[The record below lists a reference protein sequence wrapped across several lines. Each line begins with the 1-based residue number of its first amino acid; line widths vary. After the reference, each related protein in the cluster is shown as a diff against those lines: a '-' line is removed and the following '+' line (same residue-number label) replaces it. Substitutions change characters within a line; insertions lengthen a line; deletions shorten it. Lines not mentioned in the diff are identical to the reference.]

1 MAHKTNPIRQ
11 QGFVLVVTMIL
22 LLAVSL
28 LVLGG
33 MRSSV
38 LGERMAGNA
47 MDRNLAKLAAE
58 QAVTQG
64 LAVLQA
70 NSVMCLDTGCTATNT
85 PGVGIGDALAVATAP
100 DEWSDTNSVKATTK
114 AADQKGSGKFLI
126 NLLSDASFTPT
137 LSDKSA
143 CRAYSVR
150 GRGEGENSLTVVVLQ
165 TIAYVCPAD

>member
-22 LLAVSL
+22 LLVVSL

-70 NSVMCLDTGCTATNT
+70 NAATCLDTGCTATTT
-85 PGVGIGDALAVATAP
+85 PGVGIGAALAVTTAP
-100 DEWSDTNSVKATTK
+100 STWSGTDSVNATKAT
-114 AADQKGSGKFLI
+114 DQKGSGKFLI
-126 NLLSDASFTPT
+126 NLLSDASFTASPR
-137 LSDKSA
+137 DK
-143 CRAYSVR
+143 CKAYSVR
-150 GRGEGENSLTVVVLQ
+150 GRGEGQNSLSVVVLQ
-165 TIAYVCPAD
+165 TIAYVCEAD